1 MVHRRA
7 FTLFELTSVITII
20 AILSAFAI
28 IAISAAMR
36 GIQISA
42 ATSKLAS
49 DIKYAQTMASGT
61 GKWYGI
67 SFEADPGN
75 LYTLY
80 TTTGTIDTV
89 IENPAK
95 LGSNF
100 IVNTST
106 DFTVL
111 IGTVNIEGANKIE
124 FSPLGTP
131 YKDRT
136 ASALTQEAVI
146 LLTKG
151 GSSRSVR
158 IFPTT
163 GRVAIQ

>member
-1 MVHRRA
+1 MARHRA
-7 FTLFELTSVITII
+7 FTLVDLMSVISII
-20 AILSAFAI
+20 AILSAFAFVA
-28 IAISAAMR
+28 IASVMR

-61 GKWYGI
+61 GRWYGI
-67 SFEADPGN
+67 SFEANPAN

-89 IENPAK
+89 IDNPAK
-95 LGSNF
+95 LGSGF
-100 IVNTST
+100 VVNTNT
-106 DFTVL
+106 DFAVQ
-111 IGTVNIEGANKIE
+111 IGSVIIEGANKIE

-146 LLTKG
+146 TLTKG
-151 GSSRSVR
+151 GSNRAVR
-158 IFPTT
+158 VFPTT

>member
-1 MVHRRA
+1 MARRRA
-7 FTLFELTSVITII
+7 FTLLELTSVMLIV
-20 AILSAFAI
+20 AILSAFAFI
-28 IAISAAMR
+28 SIAAVMR
-36 GIQISA
+36 GIQISVA
-42 ATSKLAS
+42 ASKLAS
-49 DIKYAQTMASGT
+49 DIKYAQSMAGGT

-67 SFEADPGN
+67 SFEAHPAN

-89 IENPAK
+89 IDNPAK
-95 LGSNF
+95 LGTGF
-100 IVNTST
+100 IVNTNT

-111 IGTVNIEGANKIE
+111 IGAATIESGNKIE

-131 YKDRT
+131 FTDRT
-136 ASALTQEAVI
+136 ASALSQEAVI

-151 GSSRSVR
+151 GSARTIRVY
-158 IFPTT
+158 PNT